1 MMRFTGD
8 GGRRPR
14 ILLGDRQPIVL
25 EAIAALIDTRGF
37 EVTARV
43 QNGHD
48 AASAIAAGEIDIA
61 VLDIDLAAP
70 GPLALIDERRARGQR
85 LPIIVTV
92 PDAEHA
98 SLAAIIE
105 SCADGLVLKSEGANC
120 LFHALGTV
128 TSGGQW
134 FDRFAMARA
143 LDRVAAS
150 SGAALLTR
158 RERDVARLVATGQR
172 NRNIAGVLGISEGT
186 VKMHLHNV
194 YAKLGLE
201 SRTQLAMDERLRLL
215 G

>member
-14 ILLGDRQPIVL
+14 VLLGDRQPIVL
-25 EAIAALIDTRGF
+25 EALAALIDTRGF
-37 EVTARV
+37 EVTARAHR
-43 QNGHD
+43 GAE
-48 AASAIAAGEIDIA
+48 AADAIATGEIDVAI
-61 VLDIDLAAP
+61 LDIDLSEP
-70 GPLALIDERRARGQR
+70 GALALITDRRARGQR

-92 PDAEHA
+92 PDADHPA
-98 SLAAIIE
+98 LAAIIE
-105 SCADGLVLKSEGANC
+105 SCADGLVLKSEGADC
-120 LFHALGTV
+120 LFHALGAITA
-128 TSGGQW
+128 GGQW
-134 FDRFAMARA
+134 FDRHAMARA

-150 SGAALLTR
+150 SGAAQLTR

-172 NRNIAGVLGISEGT
+172 NRTIAGALGISEGT

-201 SRTQLAMDERLRLL
+201 SRTQLAMDERLRML